1 MRVHR
6 LGLSRETERQI
17 IATIQEFPEPHKSDI
32 LSLWDEWVASK
43 PEPPFYSSWSEF
55 SNQYDDSSSLYNEQ
69 RIYLKRVKNELKEI
83 EVPLTMWQ
91 KIAKGLA
98 AVASVFLVV
107 FLALSRVARGSD

>member
-1 MRVHR
+1 V
-6 LGLSRETERQI
+6 GLSKEAERQI
-17 IATIQEFPEPHKSDI
+17 VSTIEEFPEPHRSNI
-32 LSLWDEWVASK
+32 MALWNEFVTTN

-55 SNQYDDSSSLYNEQ
+55 SDQYDDSSSLYNEQ
-69 RIYLKRVKNELKEI
+69 RIYLKRVKNELREL
-83 EVPLTMWQ
+83 EVPLTLWQ